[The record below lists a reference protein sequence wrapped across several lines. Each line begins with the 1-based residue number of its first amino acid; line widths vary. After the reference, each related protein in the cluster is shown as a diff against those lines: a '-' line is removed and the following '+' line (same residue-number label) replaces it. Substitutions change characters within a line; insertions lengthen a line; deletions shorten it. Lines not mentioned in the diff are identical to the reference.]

1 MAPDLQPPWRE
12 FLSELDGLLPEPVE
26 LHCVGGF
33 VMTTL
38 YGFRRTTAA
47 LDYYDA
53 IPSRSTPILLELA
66 GRDSRLASEHHVHLQ
81 LAALASLPDGYEARL
96 VEIAPGTLA
105 RLRLFAPEAH
115 DLALSK
121 LARNHQID
129 RDDVAYLVKAIPLDA
144 ALLRERYVTEL
155 RPGIIGDLASH
166 DLTLDLWLEEYFRAS
181 S

>member
-1 MAPDLQPPWRE
+1 
-12 FLSELDGLLPEPVE
+12 
-26 LHCVGGF
+26 
-33 VMTTL
+33 MTTL
-38 YGFRRTTAA
+38 YGLRRTTAD

-53 IPSRSTPILLELA
+53 VPSRSTPTLIKLA
-66 GRDSRLASEHHVHLQ
+66 GPDSRLANKHRVHLQ
-81 LAALASLPDGYEARL
+81 LAAVASLPDGHEDRL

-129 RDDVAYLVKAIPLDA
+129 RDDVAYLARAIPLDA

-155 RPGIIGDLASH
+155 RPGIIGDLKSH
-166 DLTLDLWLEEYFRAS
+166 DLTLVIV
-181 S
+181 